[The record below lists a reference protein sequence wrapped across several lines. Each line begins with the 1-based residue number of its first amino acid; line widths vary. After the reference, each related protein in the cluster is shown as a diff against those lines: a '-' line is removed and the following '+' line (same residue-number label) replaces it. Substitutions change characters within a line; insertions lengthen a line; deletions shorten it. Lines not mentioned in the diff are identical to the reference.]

1 MIDCEVSYSTV
12 RHLVWKALEQYSTQI
27 LLPML
32 QDTDAIVRTAVAR
45 ELQVRGGDDVFTV
58 AIELTNALRFE
69 GREIAAFLLGQL
81 GTPDYPYRDKS
92 IPYLRKLLLDDYY
105 EVRGVAASSLGWL
118 HAHEATYD
126 LIALACDSEAYVRE
140 GVAFA
145 LGRLNPTLEIH
156 LTLKKLADDTNL
168 GVREWA
174 ELSLETCT
182 CTS

>member
-1 MIDCEVSYSTV
+1 MIDCDVSNSTL
-12 RHLVWKALEQYSTQI
+12 RHLVWKALKEYETQI

-105 EVRGVAASSLGWL
+105 EVRGIAASSLGWL
-118 HAHEATYD
+118 HAHEAVCD

-145 LGRLNPTLEIH
+145 LGRLNPNPEIRLALE
-156 LTLKKLADDTNL
+156 KLADDDHPD
-168 GVREWA
+168 VREWA
-174 ELSLETCT
+174 ELSLEMCN
-182 CTS
+182 S